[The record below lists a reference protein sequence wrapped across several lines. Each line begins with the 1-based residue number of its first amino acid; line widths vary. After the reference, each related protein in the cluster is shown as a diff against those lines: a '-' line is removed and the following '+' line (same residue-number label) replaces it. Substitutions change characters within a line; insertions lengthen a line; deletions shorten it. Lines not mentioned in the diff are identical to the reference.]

1 MVISIFGNSIFEHH
15 TSKLVKFAS
24 IFGNFLTKSLLQIFH
39 KSCRMFHNFAES
51 YRIKQTHAES
61 FCINSLGQQCNN
73 EQPVEFC
80 LLVIP
85 WSHKVETSMPQYW

>member
-1 MVISIFGNSIFEHH
+1 
-15 TSKLVKFAS
+15 
-24 IFGNFLTKSLLQIFH
+24 
-39 KSCRMFHNFAES
+39 MFQNFAES
-51 YRIKQTHAES
+51 YRIKQNHAES